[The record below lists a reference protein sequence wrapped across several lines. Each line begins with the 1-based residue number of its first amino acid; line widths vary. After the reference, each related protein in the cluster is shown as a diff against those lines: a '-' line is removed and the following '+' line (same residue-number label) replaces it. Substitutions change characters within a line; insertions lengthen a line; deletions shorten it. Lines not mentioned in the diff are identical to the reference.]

1 MCKQKK
7 TLNRGLNSLNGLRR
21 ISEGGVRKDWDAD
34 GVSVYECMCVCA
46 RMFVDAS
53 VCKGVYEC
61 VYCCDVYF
69 YMCACVHASEC
80 VHVCAQECVRVFVC
94 MCVRTYVR
102 LCVRDKFK

>member
-34 GVSVYECMCVCA
+34 GVSVYECVCVCVHA
-46 RMFVDAS
+46 CLWMPLCVRVCMSVYTVVMFIFTRVR
-53 VCKGVYEC
+53 
-61 VYCCDVYF
+61 
-69 YMCACVHASEC
+69 ASEC

-94 MCVRTYVR
+94 MCAHMYVR